1 MTLLVT
7 NGTMHW
13 LNISDLFFKKKKNI
27 KVKGCQCPD

>member
-1 MTLLVT
+1 MTLLVI

-13 LNISDLFFKKKKNI
+13 LNISDLFFKKNI